1 MKSIIKFKTLALS
14 TIICLIIGGA
24 YIVISPKTYRAK
36 SQALIL
42 RTKLDEE
49 NFNTEESK
57 NRWIWIRDGLN
68 LKTMLTS
75 DLELINFINANK
87 QDFLN
92 PDLNINLKNIK
103 SMIEVTY
110 TGADDNNYIIEV
122 KSNNKLLTEK
132 LNTFLFKR
140 IKYLSIDKPQQEI
153 EVIISELKKQADQ
166 YPANSNSY
174 LLIQSK
180 ISKLNAL
187 KSIELIQ
194 NENRFQTIIPPT
206 LETQPIWP
214 NKKIVIF
221 IAILMGVIFGISFE
235 LLSLK
240 NNDEK

>member
-166 YPANSNSY
+166 YPANSNSH

>member
-1 MKSIIKFKTLALS
+1 MKSIVKFRTIAAS
-14 TIICLIIGGA
+14 TIISLIVSGV
-24 YIVISPKTYRAK
+24 YIFISPKTYKAK

-42 RTKLDEE
+42 RAKLDEE
-49 NFNTEESK
+49 NFGTEESK

-87 QDFLN
+87 QDFIN
-92 PDLNINLKNIK
+92 PDLNQNLKNIK
-103 SMIEVTY
+103 SMIEVNY

-122 KSNNKLLTEK
+122 KSNNKILTEK
-132 LNTFLFKR
+132 LNIFLFKR
-140 IKYLSIDKPQQEI
+140 IKYLSIEKPQQEI
-153 EVIISELKKQADQ
+153 EIITNELTRQANQ
-166 YPANSNSY
+166 YPPSSNSF

-187 KSIELIQ
+187 KSIDFIQ

-206 LETQPIWP
+206 LEVQPIWP
-214 NKKIVIF
+214 NKKLIIFLGLVIGIIAG
-221 IAILMGVIFGISFE
+221 IAIELFVI
-235 LLSLK
+235 K